1 MEQDKISKAI
11 ESLNR
16 LCANC
21 EIEIS
26 KQPSK
31 GASPFKRCPFR
42 SISNDYCDEFEAIS
56 QCLNRLEEVIEI
68 IKHLKD
74 EADYLEE
81 CTDGETSDIYLIKYR
96 CYQLVL
102 SLIFDDEYFK
112 NMKKRIKHDN
122 K

>member
-1 MEQDKISKAI
+1 MEQNKIDKAI
-11 ESLNR
+11 ESLQR

-21 EIEIS
+21 EINIS
-26 KQPSK
+26 KVPSK
-31 GASPFKRCPFR
+31 GQSPYKRCPFR
-42 SISNDYCDEFEAIS
+42 SISNDHCEDFDAIS

-81 CTDGETSDIYLIKYR
+81 CTDGETSDYYLNKYICYSLMLQLIYN
-96 CYQLVL
+96 
-102 SLIFDDEYFK
+102 DDYFES
-112 NMKKRIKHDN
+112 MKKGIKHN